1 MKLTLLHGSYSGAL
15 VLIAEPSRADGMVLP
30 STVVK
35 FDKSSDI
42 EKETKLTQEHGPR
55 WGPTYPRVLDCK
67 LQDAGAEARGILQIE
82 LCGGRFGVP
91 SLTRE
96 APVMTFEHLLMGFLE
111 GCDATRNL
119 GETQRNDAGCNT
131 SRGVVKARTGAAQP
145 LREVPHA

>member
-1 MKLTLLHGSYSGAL
+1 MVLGDVPEECKQLVALLMDCQGAAQVKLSLLHGSYSGAL

-67 LQDAGAEARGILQIE
+67 LQDAGAEARGICRSSSAAAVSACHRSPARPPLQ
-82 LCGGRFGVP
+82 P
-91 SLTRE
+91 SRSSSRVSLR
-96 APVMTFEHLLMGFLE
+96 
-111 GCDATRNL
+111 DAT
-119 GETQRNDAGCNT
+119 T
-131 SRGVVKARTGAAQP
+131 RTTWEQCSGP
-145 LREVPHA
+145 